1 MRTRLF
7 KTAVVAI
14 VCPVLLLS
22 TMGCSSSDSPDAR
35 SGSAVTVKNPGD
47 GQSFDTA
54 GSIEPTTLLD
64 DEFVSITA
72 TGLDYQNNT
81 ARLDVTVVNKT
92 ELPIQVQC
100 GSSAGTTFVNQ
111 YMYPS
116 ASIYALLDPSKTSE
130 ERMSFGFQELGIYGI
145 TQISEI
151 GFGIKASYND
161 YANAN
166 YEEIATGSALLK
178 TSLFEADGYSED
190 SYIASM
196 ENGSVL
202 QSAGAV
208 MKSFTKDIDYSQNGI
223 AIKSLALV
231 ENKDQESTLFI
242 EFENLSD
249 IDMQLIVSDVMV
261 NGIMAY
267 EGSWTAERDDSGK
280 IAVMD
285 ISLDSLKRMMEG
297 DEAGALDLSSVE
309 TVQVELS
316 AVDESG
322 NTVLQPSTLEFSL

>member
-1 MRTRLF
+1 MKVKF
-7 KTAVVAI
+7 VKSAVALMLL
-14 VCPVLLLS
+14 VLLLAVV
-22 TMGCSSSDSPDAR
+22 GCVDSNAAGER
-35 SGSAVTVKNPGD
+35 SGSAVTVKSSGD
-47 GQSFDTA
+47 AQSFNTA

-64 DEFVSITA
+64 DEFVSIKA

-81 ARLDVTVVNKT
+81 AQLDVTVVNKT

-100 GSSAGTTFVNQ
+100 GSNAGTTFVNQ

-116 ASIYALLDPSKTSE
+116 ASIYALLDPLETSE

-151 GFGIKASYND
+151 GFGIEASYND
-161 YANAN
+161 YENVN
-166 YEEIATGSALLK
+166 YEEIATGRALLK
-178 TSLFEADGYSED
+178 TSLFEANGYSED
-190 SYIASM
+190 SYIVSM
-196 ENGSVL
+196 ESGSVL
-202 QSAGAV
+202 QDAGAT

-223 AIKSLALV
+223 SIKSLALV

-249 IDMQLIVSDVMV
+249 IDLQLIVSDVMV

-297 DEAGALDLSSVE
+297 DEADILDLSKVE